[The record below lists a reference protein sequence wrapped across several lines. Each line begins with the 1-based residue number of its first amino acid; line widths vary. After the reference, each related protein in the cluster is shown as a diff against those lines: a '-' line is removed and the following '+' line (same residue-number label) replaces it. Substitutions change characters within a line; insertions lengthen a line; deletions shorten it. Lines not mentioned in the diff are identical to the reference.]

1 MTKTKES
8 KRKRRSFSQINILVP
23 NEAYRVAVRGFSSKV
38 KLLNIIWYTFNAL
51 YTPHTIYTWF
61 TISDYG
67 KPVHLK
73 LTIVFESEKRIIISM
88 NDWKNLFFI

>member
-1 MTKTKES
+1 MTQTKES

-38 KLLNIIWYTFNAL
+38 KLLNIIWYTFNAFNAL
-51 YTPHTIYTWF
+51 IYTWF